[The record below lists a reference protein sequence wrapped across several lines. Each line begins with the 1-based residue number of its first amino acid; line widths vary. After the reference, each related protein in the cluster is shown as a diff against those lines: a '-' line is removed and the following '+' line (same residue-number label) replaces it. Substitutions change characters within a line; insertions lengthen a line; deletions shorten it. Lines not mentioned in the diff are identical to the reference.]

1 MKTASPA
8 LIAHLN
14 TARQLLMA
22 DLYTF
27 TLANGT
33 VYRFTGADV
42 AITSGGN
49 VFSPTAL
56 LKRNGTHCRVG
67 ISVDNLDITATG
79 AASFMLGG
87 YSFAAAAVRGDF
99 DRATVLLERAWF
111 TDWTLPP
118 VGTINQFQGNVS
130 DVECDRM
137 EVRITVKSSLER
149 FNILMP
155 RRVYQVGCPNALYDH
170 SCGLVKSAFGATGTI
185 LAGSTNLRPVT
196 TLTGTPPAWA
206 TLGTIEFTS
215 GQNTGQKRTV
225 KANEGGVFE
234 LVSKLPFT
242 PAIGDSFTAFPGCDK
257 TMGTCTVKFANV
269 ARYRGQPYIP
279 RPDTVL

>member
-33 VYRFTGADV
+33 VYRFTSADI

-49 VFSPTAL
+49 VFKPTAL
-56 LKRNGTHCRVG
+56 LKRTGTQCRVG
-67 ISVDNLDITATG
+67 ISVDNLTITATG
-79 AASFMLGG
+79 SASFMLGG
-87 YSFAAAAVRGDF
+87 VSFAAAAVRGDF

-111 TDWTLPP
+111 TDWFAAP
-118 VGTINQFQGNVS
+118 VGVLNQFQGNVS

-137 EVRITVKSSLER
+137 EVRIAVKSSLER

-155 RRVYQVGCPNALYDH
+155 RRVYQAGCPNALFDH
-170 SCGLVKSAFGATGTI
+170 SCGLNKAAFAVAGTI
-185 LAGSTNLRPVT
+185 LTGSNNLSLVT
-196 TLTGTPPAWA
+196 TISAIPLNWGALGVIEITTGPN
-206 TLGTIEFTS
+206 L
-215 GQNTGQKRTV
+215 GQKRTIKSHV
-225 KANEGGVFE
+225 GVNFE
-234 LVSKLPFT
+234 LVSKLPFA
-242 PAIGDSFTAFPGCDK
+242 PGVGENFIAYPGCDK
-257 TMGTCTVKFANV
+257 TLETCAGKFDNAS
-269 ARYRGQPYIP
+269 RYRGQPYIP
-279 RPDTVL
+279 RPDSVL